1 MPAGKG
7 YKVTSK
13 DQLGKGMAKKR
24 TKQVEKRK
32 ASNKSSLSI
41 AQKYL
46 RQNGAKK
53 L

>member
-24 TKQVEKRK
+24 TKQVE
-32 ASNKSSLSI
+32 I
-41 AQKYL
+41 A
-46 RQNGAKK
+46 R
-53 L
+53 